1 MQQHM
6 TDPKEIGLPDIG
18 DFESV
23 DVIEI
28 LVAPGDEIKAEDP
41 LITLESDKATMDV
54 PAPFGGIVRQVTV
67 KVGDKVAQ
75 GAVIALVDAESGT
88 AAATPEQPISA
99 QTPDPDPIATDSTDS
114 QTTQT
119 LAELAAHRSPPS
131 LPPPVERSGGALPH
145 ASPATRRFAREL
157 GADLRT
163 VRGSGPKGR
172 ILKQDIQDYVKNAL
186 SSTSAKAVN
195 DASTS
200 GIPPVPQ
207 VDYSRWGEI
216 DVQPL
221 SRIQKRSGPHLHR
234 AWLNIPHVTHFD
246 DADITELEAFRQSL
260 NADTQEST
268 ASITPLAFTL
278 KALAGAV
285 RRFPK
290 FNSSLADDG
299 EHLVLRKY
307 CNIGIAVDTTDGLIV
322 PVIRDVPVKGLI
334 QLATEMNEL
343 SRKARSGALNPEDLQ
358 AGCITVSNLGG
369 IGGVAFTPIINSPE
383 VAILGVARAR
393 MTPVWDGQDFRP
405 RLMLPLSLSYDHRV
419 IDGAEAA
426 RFTVFIRELL
436 EDTRRLLL

>member
-1 MQQHM
+1 M

-28 LVAPGDEIKAEDP
+28 LVAPGDEIKAADP

-88 AAATPEQPISA
+88 AAATPEQPVPA
-99 QTPDPDPIATDSTDS
+99 QPPDPDAIATDSTDS

-119 LAELAAHRSPPS
+119 VAEQAAHRSPLS

-145 ASPATRRFAREL
+145 ASPAARRFAREL

-186 SSTSAKAVN
+186 SGTSAQTVN
-195 DASTS
+195 DASAS

-207 VDYSRWGEI
+207 VDYRRWGEI

-307 CNIGIAVDTTDGLIV
+307 CNIGIAVDTADGLIV

-343 SRKARSGALNPEDLQ
+343 SRKARSGALEPEDLQ

-393 MTPVWDGQDFRP
+393 MTPVWDGHDFRP

>member
-1 MQQHM
+1 M

-88 AAATPEQPISA
+88 AAATPEQPVPA
-99 QTPDPDPIATDSTDS
+99 QTPGPDAIATDSTDS

-119 LAELAAHRSPPS
+119 VAEQAAHRSPPS

-145 ASPATRRFAREL
+145 ASPAARRFAREL

-172 ILKQDIQDYVKNAL
+172 ILKQDIQDYVKNTL
-186 SSTSAKAVN
+186 SGTSAQTVN

-307 CNIGIAVDTTDGLIV
+307 CNIGIAVDTTDGLVV

>member
-1 MQQHM
+1 M
-6 TDPKEIGLPDIG
+6 TDPKEIDLPDIG

-75 GAVIALVDAESGT
+75 GAVIALVDAESAT
-88 AAATPEQPISA
+88 VASTPEQPISA

-186 SSTSAKAVN
+186 SGTPAQAVN

-299 EHLVLRKY
+299 EHLVFRKY
-307 CNIGIAVDTTDGLIV
+307 CNIGIAVDTADGLIV

>member
-299 EHLVLRKY
+299 EHLVFRKY
-307 CNIGIAVDTTDGLIV
+307 CNIGIAVDTADGLIV

>member
-1 MQQHM
+1 M

-28 LVAPGDEIKAEDP
+28 LVAPGDEIKVEDP

-75 GAVIALVDAESGT
+75 GAVIALVETQSGT
-88 AAATPEQPISA
+88 TTATPEQPIPTN
-99 QTPDPDPIATDSTDS
+99 TPDPDPISADSTNS
-114 QTTQT
+114 ETTQT
-119 LAELAAHRSPPS
+119 VPEQAAHRSPPS
-131 LPPPVERSGGALPH
+131 LPPPVEHSGDALPH
-145 ASPATRRFAREL
+145 ASPAVRRFAREL
-157 GADLRT
+157 GADLHT

-172 ILKQDIQDYVKNAL
+172 ILKQDIQNHVKNAL
-186 SSTSAKAVN
+186 SAAPVQTATGAPTS
-195 DASTS
+195 S
-200 GIPPVPQ
+200 IPTAPQ

-216 DVQPL
+216 EVKPL

-260 NADTQEST
+260 NSDTGEST
-268 ASITPLAFTL
+268 LSITPLAFTL

-299 EHLVLRKY
+299 EHLVFRKY
-307 CNIGIAVDTTDGLIV
+307 CNIGIAVDTANGLIV
-322 PVIRDVPVKGLI
+322 PVIRDVPFKGLI
-334 QLATEMNEL
+334 QLATEMDEL
-343 SRKARSGALNPEDLQ
+343 SRKARSGKLEPEDLQ

>member
-1 MQQHM
+1 M

-75 GAVIALVDAESGT
+75 GAVIALVDSESGT
-88 AAATPEQPISA
+88 AAATPEQPVPA

-119 LAELAAHRSPPS
+119 VAEQAAHRSPPS

-145 ASPATRRFAREL
+145 ASPAARRFAREL

-186 SSTSAKAVN
+186 SGTSAQTVN
-195 DASTS
+195 DTSAS

-285 RRFPK
+285 RQFPK

-307 CNIGIAVDTTDGLIV
+307 CNIGIAVDTADGLIV

-334 QLATEMNEL
+334 QLAAEMNEL
-343 SRKARSGALNPEDLQ
+343 SRKARSGALEPEDLQ

-393 MTPVWDGQDFRP
+393 MTPVWDGHDFRP

>member
-1 MQQHM
+1 M

-119 LAELAAHRSPPS
+119 VTEQAAHRSPPS

-172 ILKQDIQDYVKNAL
+172 ILKQDIQDYVKNTL
-186 SSTSAKAVN
+186 SDTSAQTVN

>member
-1 MQQHM
+1 M
-6 TDPKEIGLPDIG
+6 TDPKEISLPDIG

-28 LVAPGDEIKAEDP
+28 LVVPGDEIKADDP

-54 PAPFGGIVRQVTV
+54 PAQFGGIVREVTV
-67 KVGDKVAQ
+67 KVGDKVTQ
-75 GAVIALVDAESGT
+75 GAVIALVDAQSGS
-88 AAATPEQPISA
+88 AAATPEHPISV
-99 QTPDPDPIATDSTDS
+99 QTPAPDRIATDSTGP
-114 QTTQT
+114 QTAQ
-119 LAELAAHRSPPS
+119 AGHRSPPS
-131 LPPPVERSGGALPH
+131 LPPPVERSGDALPH
-145 ASPATRRFAREL
+145 ASPAARRFAREL

-172 ILKQDIQDYVKNAL
+172 ILKQDIQNHVKNAL
-186 SSTSAKAVN
+186 SGTPAQTANSAP
-195 DASTS
+195 TS
-200 GIPPVPQ
+200 GIPAALQ
-207 VDYSRWGEI
+207 IDYSRWGEI

-260 NADTQEST
+260 NADTREPT

-278 KALAGAV
+278 RALAGAV
-285 RRFPK
+285 RQFPK
-290 FNSSLADDG
+290 FNSSLAEDG
-299 EHLVLRKY
+299 EHLVFRKY
-307 CNIGIAVDTTDGLIV
+307 CNIGIAVDTADGLIV

-334 QLATEMNEL
+334 QLATEMKEL
-343 SRKARSGALNPEDLQ
+343 SRKARSGALAPEDLQ
-358 AGCITVSNLGG
+358 AGCITVSNLGS

-426 RFTVFIRELL
+426 RFTVLIRELL

>member
-1 MQQHM
+1 M

-119 LAELAAHRSPPS
+119 LAEQAAHRSPPS

-186 SSTSAKAVN
+186 SGTSAQAVN

-299 EHLVLRKY
+299 EHLVFRKY
-307 CNIGIAVDTTDGLIV
+307 CNIGIAVDTADGLIV

>member
-1 MQQHM
+1 M

-186 SSTSAKAVN
+186 SGTSAQAVN

-299 EHLVLRKY
+299 EHLVFRKY
-307 CNIGIAVDTTDGLIV
+307 CNIGIAVDTADGLIV

>member
-1 MQQHM
+1 M

-75 GAVIALVDAESGT
+75 GTVIALVDAESGT

-119 LAELAAHRSPPS
+119 LAEKAAHRSPPS

-186 SSTSAKAVN
+186 SGTSAQAVN

-299 EHLVLRKY
+299 EHLVFRKY
-307 CNIGIAVDTTDGLIV
+307 CNIGIAVDTADGLIV

>member
-1 MQQHM
+1 M
-6 TDPKEIGLPDIG
+6 TDPKEISLPDIG

-28 LVAPGDEIKAEDP
+28 LVVPGDEIKADDP

-54 PAPFGGIVRQVTV
+54 PAQFGGIVREVTV
-67 KVGDKVAQ
+67 KVGDKVTQ
-75 GAVIALVDAESGT
+75 GAVIALVDAESGS
-88 AAATPEQPISA
+88 AAATPEQPISV
-99 QTPDPDPIATDSTDS
+99 QTPAPDRIATDSTGP
-114 QTTQT
+114 QTAQT
-119 LAELAAHRSPPS
+119 GHRSPPS
-131 LPPPVERSGGALPH
+131 LPPPVERSGDALPH
-145 ASPATRRFAREL
+145 ASPAARRFAREL

-172 ILKQDIQDYVKNAL
+172 ILKQDIQNHVKNAL
-186 SSTSAKAVN
+186 SGTPAQTANSAPTS
-195 DASTS
+195 S
-200 GIPPVPQ
+200 IPAALQ
-207 VDYSRWGEI
+207 IDYSRWGEI

-260 NADTQEST
+260 NADTQEPT

-285 RRFPK
+285 RQFPK

-299 EHLVLRKY
+299 EHLVFRKY
-307 CNIGIAVDTTDGLIV
+307 CNIGIAVDTADGLIV

-334 QLATEMNEL
+334 QLATEMKEL
-343 SRKARSGALNPEDLQ
+343 SRKARSGALAPEDLQ
-358 AGCITVSNLGG
+358 AGCITVSNLGS

-426 RFTVFIRELL
+426 RFTVLIRELL

>member
-1 MQQHM
+1 M

-75 GAVIALVDAESGT
+75 GAVIALVDAESAT
-88 AAATPEQPISA
+88 VASTPEQPISA

-119 LAELAAHRSPPS
+119 VAEQAAHRSPPS

-186 SSTSAKAVN
+186 SGTPAQAVN

-299 EHLVLRKY
+299 EHLVFRKY
-307 CNIGIAVDTTDGLIV
+307 CNIGIAVDTADGLIV

>member
-1 MQQHM
+1 M

-54 PAPFGGIVRQVTV
+54 PAPFGGIIREVTV

-119 LAELAAHRSPPS
+119 VAELAAHRSPPS

-145 ASPATRRFAREL
+145 ASPAARRFAREL

-186 SSTSAKAVN
+186 SDTSAQTAN
-195 DASTS
+195 DAPTS

-299 EHLVLRKY
+299 EHLVFRKY

>member
-1 MQQHM
+1 M

-54 PAPFGGIVRQVTV
+54 PAPFGGIVREVTV

-75 GAVIALVDAESGT
+75 GAVIALVDAESGS

-99 QTPDPDPIATDSTDS
+99 QTPDPDRIATDSTDPPTP
-114 QTTQT
+114 Q
-119 LAELAAHRSPPS
+119 AVHRSPPS
-131 LPPPVERSGGALPH
+131 LPPPVERSGDALPH
-145 ASPATRRFAREL
+145 ASPAARRFAREL

-172 ILKQDIQDYVKNAL
+172 ILKQDIQNHIKNAL
-186 SSTSAKAVN
+186 SGTSAQTAN
-195 DASTS
+195 NAPTS
-200 GIPPVPQ
+200 GIPAAPQ
-207 VDYSRWGEI
+207 IDYSRWGEI

-246 DADITELEAFRQSL
+246 DADITELETFRQSL

-268 ASITPLAFTL
+268 ASITPLAFAL

-299 EHLVLRKY
+299 EHLVFRKY

-343 SRKARSGALNPEDLQ
+343 SRKARSGALAPEDLQ

-369 IGGVAFTPIINSPE
+369 IGGIAFTPIINSPE

-393 MTPVWDGQDFRP
+393 ITPVWDGQDFRP

>member
-1 MQQHM
+1 M

-119 LAELAAHRSPPS
+119 VAEQAAHRSPPS

-145 ASPATRRFAREL
+145 ASPAARRFAREL

-186 SSTSAKAVN
+186 SGTSAQAVN

-299 EHLVLRKY
+299 EHLVFRKY
-307 CNIGIAVDTTDGLIV
+307 CNIGIAVDTADGLIV

>member
-1 MQQHM
+1 
-6 TDPKEIGLPDIG
+6 
-18 DFESV
+18 
-23 DVIEI
+23 
-28 LVAPGDEIKAEDP
+28 
-41 LITLESDKATMDV
+41 
-54 PAPFGGIVRQVTV
+54 
-67 KVGDKVAQ
+67 VAQ
-75 GAVIALVDAESGT
+75 GAVIALVDAESGS

-99 QTPDPDPIATDSTDS
+99 QTPDPDRIATDSTDP
-114 QTTQT
+114 QTAQ
-119 LAELAAHRSPPS
+119 AVHRSPPS
-131 LPPPVERSGGALPH
+131 LPPPVERSGGVLPH
-145 ASPATRRFAREL
+145 ASPAVRRFAREL

-172 ILKQDIQDYVKNAL
+172 ILKQDIQNHVKNAL
-186 SSTSAKAVN
+186 SGTPAQTANSAP
-195 DASTS
+195 TS
-200 GIPPVPQ
+200 GIPAALQ
-207 VDYSRWGEI
+207 IDYSRWGEI

-260 NADTQEST
+260 NADTREST

-299 EHLVLRKY
+299 EHLVFRKY
-307 CNIGIAVDTTDGLIV
+307 CNIGIAVDTADGLIV

-343 SRKARSGALNPEDLQ
+343 SRKARSGALAPEDLQ

>member
-1 MQQHM
+1 M

-54 PAPFGGIVRQVTV
+54 PAPFGGIVREVTV

-75 GAVIALVDAESGT
+75 GAVIALVDAESGS

-99 QTPDPDPIATDSTDS
+99 QTPDPDRIATDSTDPPTP
-114 QTTQT
+114 Q
-119 LAELAAHRSPPS
+119 AVHRSPPS
-131 LPPPVERSGGALPH
+131 LPPPVERSGDALPH
-145 ASPATRRFAREL
+145 ASPAARRFAREL

-172 ILKQDIQDYVKNAL
+172 ILKQDIQNHVKNAL
-186 SSTSAKAVN
+186 SGTSAQTAN
-195 DASTS
+195 NAPTS
-200 GIPPVPQ
+200 GIPAAPQ
-207 VDYSRWGEI
+207 IDYSRWGEI

-246 DADITELEAFRQSL
+246 DADITELETFRQSL
-260 NADTQEST
+260 NADTREST
-268 ASITPLAFTL
+268 ASITPLAFAL

-299 EHLVLRKY
+299 EHLVFRKY

-343 SRKARSGALNPEDLQ
+343 SRKARSGALAPEDLQ

-369 IGGVAFTPIINSPE
+369 IGGIAFTPIINSPE

-393 MTPVWDGQDFRP
+393 ITPVWDGQDFRP

>member
-1 MQQHM
+1 M

-99 QTPDPDPIATDSTDS
+99 QTPGPDPIATDSTDS

-119 LAELAAHRSPPS
+119 VAELAAHRSPPS

-186 SSTSAKAVN
+186 SGTSAQAVN

-299 EHLVLRKY
+299 KHLVFRKY

>member
-1 MQQHM
+1 M

-54 PAPFGGIVRQVTV
+54 PAPFGGVIREVTV

-75 GAVIALVDAESGT
+75 GTVIALVDAESGS

-99 QTPDPDPIATDSTDS
+99 QTPAPDRIATDSTDP
-114 QTTQT
+114 QTAQ
-119 LAELAAHRSPPS
+119 AVHRSPPS
-131 LPPPVERSGGALPH
+131 LPPPVERSGDALPH
-145 ASPATRRFAREL
+145 ASPAARRFAREL

-172 ILKQDIQDYVKNAL
+172 ILKQDIQNHVKNAL
-186 SSTSAKAVN
+186 SGTSAQTAN
-195 DASTS
+195 NAPTS
-200 GIPPVPQ
+200 GIPAALQ
-207 VDYSRWGEI
+207 IDYSRWGEI

-246 DADITELEAFRQSL
+246 DADITELETFRQSL
-260 NADTQEST
+260 NADTREPT

-285 RRFPK
+285 RQFPK
-290 FNSSLADDG
+290 FNSSLAEDG
-299 EHLVLRKY
+299 EHLVFRKY
-307 CNIGIAVDTTDGLIV
+307 CNIGIAVDTADGLIV

-334 QLATEMNEL
+334 QLATEMKEL
-343 SRKARSGALNPEDLQ
+343 SRKARSGALAPEDLQ
-358 AGCITVSNLGG
+358 AGCITVSNLGS

>member
-1 MQQHM
+1 M

-119 LAELAAHRSPPS
+119 VTEQAAHRSPPS

-172 ILKQDIQDYVKNAL
+172 ILKQDIQDYVKNTL
-186 SSTSAKAVN
+186 SDTSAQTVN

-299 EHLVLRKY
+299 EHLVFRKY

-426 RFTVFIRELL
+426 RFTAFIRELL

>member
-1 MQQHM
+1 M

-54 PAPFGGIVRQVTV
+54 PAPFGGIVREVTV

-75 GAVIALVDAESGT
+75 GAVIALVDAESGS

-99 QTPDPDPIATDSTDS
+99 QTPDPDRIATDSTDP
-114 QTTQT
+114 QTAQ
-119 LAELAAHRSPPS
+119 AVHRSPPS
-131 LPPPVERSGGALPH
+131 LPPPVERSGDALPH
-145 ASPATRRFAREL
+145 ASPAARRFAREL

-172 ILKQDIQDYVKNAL
+172 ILKQDIQNHVKNAL
-186 SSTSAKAVN
+186 SGTSAQTAN
-195 DASTS
+195 NAPTS
-200 GIPPVPQ
+200 GIPAAPQ
-207 VDYSRWGEI
+207 IDYSRWGEI

-246 DADITELEAFRQSL
+246 DADITELETFRQSL

-268 ASITPLAFTL
+268 ASITPLAFAL

-299 EHLVLRKY
+299 EHLVFRKY
-307 CNIGIAVDTTDGLIV
+307 CNIGIAVDTADGLIV

-343 SRKARSGALNPEDLQ
+343 SRKARSGALAPEDLQ

>member
-1 MQQHM
+1 M

-54 PAPFGGIVRQVTV
+54 PAPFGGIVREVTV

-75 GAVIALVDAESGT
+75 GAVIALVDAESGS

-99 QTPDPDPIATDSTDS
+99 QTPDPDRIATDSTDPPTP
-114 QTTQT
+114 Q
-119 LAELAAHRSPPS
+119 AVHRSPLS
-131 LPPPVERSGGALPH
+131 LPPPVERSGDALPH
-145 ASPATRRFAREL
+145 ASPAARRFAREL

-172 ILKQDIQDYVKNAL
+172 ILKQDIQNHVKNAL
-186 SSTSAKAVN
+186 SGTSAQTAN
-195 DASTS
+195 NAPTS
-200 GIPPVPQ
+200 GIPAAPQ
-207 VDYSRWGEI
+207 IDYSRWGEI

-246 DADITELEAFRQSL
+246 DADITELETFRQSL

-268 ASITPLAFTL
+268 ASITPLAFAL

-299 EHLVLRKY
+299 EHLVFRKY

-343 SRKARSGALNPEDLQ
+343 SRKARSGALAPEDLQ

-369 IGGVAFTPIINSPE
+369 IGGIAFTPIINSPE

-393 MTPVWDGQDFRP
+393 ITPVWDGQDFRP

>member
-1 MQQHM
+1 M

-119 LAELAAHRSPPS
+119 VTEQAAHRSPPS

-172 ILKQDIQDYVKNAL
+172 ILKQDIQDYVKNTL
-186 SSTSAKAVN
+186 SDTSAQTVN

-299 EHLVLRKY
+299 EHLVFRKY

>member
-1 MQQHM
+1 M
-6 TDPKEIGLPDIG
+6 TDPKEISLPDIG

-28 LVAPGDEIKAEDP
+28 LVAPGDEIKAEEP

-54 PAPFGGIVRQVTV
+54 PAPFGGVIRKVTV

-75 GAVIALVDAESGT
+75 GAVIALVDAESGS
-88 AAATPEQPISA
+88 AAATPEEPISA
-99 QTPDPDPIATDSTDS
+99 QTPDPDPIATDSRDS

-119 LAELAAHRSPPS
+119 VAEQAVHRSPPS

-145 ASPATRRFAREL
+145 ASPAVRRFAREL

-172 ILKQDIQDYVKNAL
+172 ILKQDIQNHVKNAL
-186 SSTSAKAVN
+186 SGTSAQTAN
-195 DASTS
+195 SGPTS
-200 GIPPVPQ
+200 GIPAALQ
-207 VDYSRWGEI
+207 IDYSRWGEI

-260 NADTQEST
+260 NADTQEPA

-285 RRFPK
+285 RQFPK

-299 EHLVLRKY
+299 EHLVFRKY
-307 CNIGIAVDTTDGLIV
+307 CNIGIAVDTADGLIV

-334 QLATEMNEL
+334 QLATEMKEL
-343 SRKARSGALNPEDLQ
+343 SRKARSGTLAPEDLQ

-393 MTPVWDGQDFRP
+393 MSPVWDGQDFKP

>member
-1 MQQHM
+1 M

-119 LAELAAHRSPPS
+119 VAEQAAHRSPPS

-186 SSTSAKAVN
+186 SDTSAQTVN

-299 EHLVLRKY
+299 EHLVFRKY

>member
-1 MQQHM
+1 M

-75 GAVIALVDAESGT
+75 GAVIALVDAESAT
-88 AAATPEQPISA
+88 VASTPEQPISA

-145 ASPATRRFAREL
+145 ASPAARRFAREL

-172 ILKQDIQDYVKNAL
+172 ILKQDIQDYVKNTL
-186 SSTSAKAVN
+186 SGTSAQTVN

-307 CNIGIAVDTTDGLIV
+307 CNIGIAVDTADGLIV

>member
-1 MQQHM
+1 M

-75 GAVIALVDAESGT
+75 GTVIALVDAESGT

-99 QTPDPDPIATDSTDS
+99 QTPGPDPIATDSTDS

-119 LAELAAHRSPPS
+119 VAEKAAHRSPPS

-186 SSTSAKAVN
+186 SGTSAQAVN

-299 EHLVLRKY
+299 KHLVFRKY

>member
-1 MQQHM
+1 M
-6 TDPKEIGLPDIG
+6 TDPKEISLPDIG

-54 PAPFGGIVRQVTV
+54 PAPFGGIIREVTV

-75 GAVIALVDAESGT
+75 GAVIALVDAESGS

-99 QTPDPDPIATDSTDS
+99 QTPDPDRIATDSTDP
-114 QTTQT
+114 QTAQ
-119 LAELAAHRSPPS
+119 AVHRSPPS

-145 ASPATRRFAREL
+145 ASPAARRFAREL

-172 ILKQDIQDYVKNAL
+172 ILKQDIQNHVKNAL
-186 SSTSAKAVN
+186 SGTPAQTAN
-195 DASTS
+195 NAPTS
-200 GIPPVPQ
+200 GIPAALQ
-207 VDYSRWGEI
+207 IDYSRWGEI

-260 NADTQEST
+260 NADTREPT
-268 ASITPLAFTL
+268 VSITPLAFTL

-285 RRFPK
+285 RQFPK

-299 EHLVLRKY
+299 EHLVFRKY
-307 CNIGIAVDTTDGLIV
+307 CNIGIAVDTADGLIV

-343 SRKARSGALNPEDLQ
+343 SRKARSGALAPEDLQ

>member
-1 MQQHM
+1 M
-6 TDPKEIGLPDIG
+6 TDPKEISLPDIG

-28 LVAPGDEIKAEDP
+28 LVVPGDEIKADDP

-54 PAPFGGIVRQVTV
+54 PAQFGGIVREVTV
-67 KVGDKVAQ
+67 KVGDKVTQ
-75 GAVIALVDAESGT
+75 GAVIALVDAQSGS
-88 AAATPEQPISA
+88 AAATPEHPISA
-99 QTPDPDPIATDSTDS
+99 QTPAPDRIATDSTGP
-114 QTTQT
+114 QTAQ
-119 LAELAAHRSPPS
+119 AVHRSPPS
-131 LPPPVERSGGALPH
+131 LPPPVERSGDALPH
-145 ASPATRRFAREL
+145 ASPAARRFAREL

-172 ILKQDIQDYVKNAL
+172 ILKQDIQNHVKNAL
-186 SSTSAKAVN
+186 SNTPAQTANSAP
-195 DASTS
+195 TS
-200 GIPPVPQ
+200 GIPAALQ
-207 VDYSRWGEI
+207 IDYSRWGEI

-260 NADTQEST
+260 NADTREPT

-278 KALAGAV
+278 RALAGAV
-285 RRFPK
+285 RQFPK
-290 FNSSLADDG
+290 FNSSLAEDG
-299 EHLVLRKY
+299 EHLVFRKY
-307 CNIGIAVDTTDGLIV
+307 CNIGIAVDTADGLIV

-334 QLATEMNEL
+334 QLATEMKEL
-343 SRKARSGALNPEDLQ
+343 SRKARSGALAPEDLQ
-358 AGCITVSNLGG
+358 AGCITVSNLGS

-426 RFTVFIRELL
+426 RFTVLIRELL

>member
-1 MQQHM
+1 M

-145 ASPATRRFAREL
+145 ASPAARRFAREL

-186 SSTSAKAVN
+186 SGTSAQAVN

-299 EHLVLRKY
+299 KHLVFRKY

>member
-1 MQQHM
+1 M

-75 GAVIALVDAESGT
+75 GAVIALVDAESAT
-88 AAATPEQPISA
+88 VASTPEQPISA

-299 EHLVLRKY
+299 EHLVFRKY
-307 CNIGIAVDTTDGLIV
+307 CNIGIAVDTADGLIV

>member
-1 MQQHM
+1 M

-54 PAPFGGIVRQVTV
+54 PAPFGGIIREVTV

-99 QTPDPDPIATDSTDS
+99 QTPDPDRIATDSTDS

-119 LAELAAHRSPPS
+119 VAELAAHRSPPS

-145 ASPATRRFAREL
+145 ASPAARRFAREL

-186 SSTSAKAVN
+186 SGTSAQAVN

-299 EHLVLRKY
+299 EHLVFRKY

>member
-1 MQQHM
+1 M

-75 GAVIALVDAESGT
+75 GAVIALVDAESGS
-88 AAATPEQPISA
+88 AAATPEEPISA
-99 QTPDPDPIATDSTDS
+99 QTPDPDRIAADSTDP
-114 QTTQT
+114 QTAQ
-119 LAELAAHRSPPS
+119 AVHRSPPS

-145 ASPATRRFAREL
+145 ASPAARRFAREL

-172 ILKQDIQDYVKNAL
+172 ILKQDIQNHVKNAL
-186 SSTSAKAVN
+186 SAAPTQTETSAP
-195 DASTS
+195 TS
-200 GIPPVPQ
+200 GIPTIPQ
-207 VDYSRWGEI
+207 VDYSRWGEV
-216 DVQPL
+216 DEKPL

-260 NADTQEST
+260 NSDTREST

-285 RRFPK
+285 RQFPK

-299 EHLVLRKY
+299 EHLVFRKY
-307 CNIGIAVDTTDGLIV
+307 CNIGIAVDTADGLIV

-334 QLATEMNEL
+334 QLATEMKEL
-343 SRKARSGALNPEDLQ
+343 SRKARSGALAPEDLQ
-358 AGCITVSNLGG
+358 AGCITVSNLGS

>member
-1 MQQHM
+1 M

-54 PAPFGGIVRQVTV
+54 PAPFGGIIREVTV

-75 GAVIALVDAESGT
+75 GAVIALVDAESGS

-99 QTPDPDPIATDSTDS
+99 QTPDPDRIAADSTDP
-114 QTTQT
+114 QTAQ
-119 LAELAAHRSPPS
+119 AVHRSPPS
-131 LPPPVERSGGALPH
+131 LPPPVERSGGVLPH
-145 ASPATRRFAREL
+145 ASPAVRRFAREL

-172 ILKQDIQDYVKNAL
+172 ILKQDIQNHVKNAL
-186 SSTSAKAVN
+186 SGTSAQTAN
-195 DASTS
+195 SAPTS
-200 GIPPVPQ
+200 GIPAALQ
-207 VDYSRWGEI
+207 IDYSRWGEI

-260 NADTQEST
+260 NADTREPT

-299 EHLVLRKY
+299 EHLVFRKY
-307 CNIGIAVDTTDGLIV
+307 CNIGIAVDTADGLIV

-343 SRKARSGALNPEDLQ
+343 SRKARSGALAPEDLQ

>member
-1 MQQHM
+1 M

-99 QTPDPDPIATDSTDS
+99 QTPGPDPIATDSTDS

-119 LAELAAHRSPPS
+119 VAELAAHRSPPS

-186 SSTSAKAVN
+186 SGTPAQAVN

-299 EHLVLRKY
+299 KHLVFRKY
-307 CNIGIAVDTTDGLIV
+307 CNIGIAVDTADGLIV

>member
-1 MQQHM
+1 M

-119 LAELAAHRSPPS
+119 VAEQAAHRSPPS

-186 SSTSAKAVN
+186 SGTPAQAVN

-299 EHLVLRKY
+299 EHLVFRKY

>member
-1 MQQHM
+1 M

-54 PAPFGGIVRQVTV
+54 PAPFGGIIREVTV

-75 GAVIALVDAESGT
+75 GAVIALVDAESGS

-99 QTPDPDPIATDSTDS
+99 QTPDPDRSATDSTDP
-114 QTTQT
+114 QTAQ
-119 LAELAAHRSPPS
+119 AVHRSPPS

-145 ASPATRRFAREL
+145 ASPAARRFAREL

-172 ILKQDIQDYVKNAL
+172 ILKQDIQHHVKNAL
-186 SSTSAKAVN
+186 SGTPAQTANSAPP
-195 DASTS
+195 S
-200 GIPPVPQ
+200 GIPAALQ
-207 VDYSRWGEI
+207 NDYSRWGEI

-260 NADTQEST
+260 NADTREPT

-278 KALAGAV
+278 RALAGAV
-285 RRFPK
+285 RQFPK
-290 FNSSLADDG
+290 FNSSLAEDG
-299 EHLVLRKY
+299 EHLVFRKY
-307 CNIGIAVDTTDGLIV
+307 CNIGIAVDTADGLIV

-334 QLATEMNEL
+334 QLATEMKEL
-343 SRKARSGALNPEDLQ
+343 SRKARSGALAPEDLQ

-393 MTPVWDGQDFRP
+393 MPPVWDGQDFRP
-405 RLMLPLSLSYDHRV
+405 RLMLPLSLSYDLRG

>member
-1 MQQHM
+1 M

-119 LAELAAHRSPPS
+119 VAEKAAHRSPPS

-186 SSTSAKAVN
+186 SGTSAQAVN

-299 EHLVLRKY
+299 EHLVFRKY